1 MKRLT
6 PLADV
11 PPYLDLYVAIRDS
24 KYNPT
29 KAQLVAAHALV
40 TQRYQDHAQAVAQ
53 GNLQGLQPSA
63 AAVLISVPL
72 RACYGSSTKP
82 LEALKKA
89 VGDAQP
95 QRLLKY
101 CPMCGTT
108 LPKTFDHYLP
118 AGEFPEFAVH
128 ALNLVP
134 CCAFCNSTKDDHW
147 LDAAGNRMFLHA
159 YLDAL
164 PDEQFVQVALHE
176 QPPLQGV
183 GAIFSLQHPPGVPQA
198 QWQLIESHFTRL
210 KLLSRYDE
218 RGNDEIAEIVAGCRV
233 FRDTSAVGDVAGFLH
248 GLAEDRKNAH
258 GRNHWIAVLMEAMA
272 QHPNLLEWVAAA

>member
-6 PLADV
+6 PLANV
-11 PPYLDLYVAIRDS
+11 PPYLDHYVAIRDS

-40 TQRYQDHAQAVAQ
+40 TQRYQAHDQAVAQ
-53 GNLQGLQPSA
+53 GNMQDLQPSA

-89 VGDAQP
+89 VRDAQP

-118 AGEFPEFAVH
+118 AGKFPEFAVH

-134 CCAFCNSTKDDHW
+134 CCAFCNSTKDDDW

-164 PDEQFVQVALHE
+164 PDEQFVRVALHQ
-176 QPPLQGV
+176 QPLLQGV
-183 GAIFSLQHPPGVPQA
+183 GATFSLQHPPGVPQA
-198 QWQLIESHFTRL
+198 QWQLIESHFARL

-233 FRDTSAVGDVAGFLH
+233 FRETSAAGDVAGFLH
-248 GLAEDRKNAH
+248 GLADDRKNAH

-272 QHPNLLEWVAAA
+272 QHPNLLDWVAA

>member
-6 PLADV
+6 PLAAV
-11 PPYLDLYVAIRDS
+11 PPYLDRYIAIRDS
-24 KYNPT
+24 KYDPT

-40 TQRYQDHAQAVAQ
+40 AQRYQDHAQAVAQ
-53 GNLQGLQPSA
+53 GNLHALQPSA
-63 AAVLISVPL
+63 AAALISVPL

-82 LEALKKA
+82 LAALKKA
-89 VGDAQP
+89 IENAQP

-118 AGEFPEFAVH
+118 SSEFPEFAVH

-134 CCAFCNSTKDDHW
+134 CCAFCNSTKDDDW
-147 LDAAGNRMFLHA
+147 LDAAGGRMFLHA

-176 QPPLQGV
+176 QPPLRGV
-183 GAIFSLQHPPGVPQA
+183 GANFSLQRPPAVPQA
-198 QWQLIESHFTRL
+198 RWQLIESHFRRL
-210 KLLSRYDE
+210 KLLARYDE
-218 RGNDEIAEIVAGCRV
+218 RGNDEIAEIVASCKV
-233 FRDTSAVGDVAGFLH
+233 FRDTSGGGNVTAFLQ
-248 GLAEDRKNAH
+248 GLAVDRRNVY

-272 QHPNLLEWVAAA
+272 QHPHLPAWVAAV